1 MLDGPFLVNGT
12 VFALSTAGRNYQLLH
27 SFIDFTPVTGVS
39 YDGFAPFAGLVLSGK
54 WLYGTTFEG
63 GQTWQDHDA
72 YAHYS
77 GTVFAVNTNG
87 DGLVGNWPPP
97 VYSTLYI
104 FTGLPSA
111 SVGNDGAYPSSSA
124 SLAYVNASPHP
135 LMYRTTA
142 GGGDNGIGTLFVLT
156 QVTPPTMM
164 VRHKP
169 RSGVQAAAV
178 EVAYDDP
185 TSTFSLQAAAAASG
199 PGLAVEH
206 AVIPYSEPV
215 TNTKYFRVVAY
226 VTNPPVVV
234 TLPATDVSANDAV
247 LNGTVVPSAPFATAW
262 FRYGSNTQYLA
273 GATAKQ
279 LVTAYLTNAIAI
291 SNALSTLNAGATYHC
306 QLVASNSIGI
316 TYGNDQ
322 SFTTFAGATA
332 PDVVTLAAVGVTSN
346 TATFTG
352 TVKPNGA
359 NTYAYYQYGTDMSYG
374 SQTSDT
380 PVSAV
385 NTNAVG
391 VTNGAAMLLP
401 GTLYDFQLVA
411 VNSAGTTY
419 GGNQQ
424 FVTPGPPGAQTG
436 QASQISSSGA
446 TLGGYVFPNTLDTT
460 AWFEYGLDTNYSAG
474 TIGTTVVGASN
485 FTGLA
490 ANTNCHYQ
498 LVASNSLGISYGGD
512 ESFPTPLGALPVAV
526 TGSASN
532 VTTTSALLSGTVNP
546 EGIATM
552 ATSTISPPR
561 PARLVSARPRRWA
574 AARARFPSAWW

>member
-1 MLDGPFLVNGT
+1 
-12 VFALSTAGRNYQLLH
+12 
-27 SFIDFTPVTGVS
+27 
-39 YDGFAPFAGLVLSGK
+39 
-54 WLYGTTFEG
+54 
-63 GQTWQDHDA
+63 
-72 YAHYS
+72 
-77 GTVFAVNTNG
+77 
-87 DGLVGNWPPP
+87 
-97 VYSTLYI
+97 
-104 FTGLPSA
+104 
-111 SVGNDGAYPSSSA
+111 
-124 SLAYVNASPHP
+124 
-135 LMYRTTA
+135 
-142 GGGDNGIGTLFVLT
+142 
-156 QVTPPTMM
+156 
-164 VRHKP
+164 
-169 RSGVQAAAV
+169 
-178 EVAYDDP
+178 
-185 TSTFSLQAAAAASG
+185 
-199 PGLAVEH
+199 
-206 AVIPYSEPV
+206 V
-215 TNTKYFRVVAY
+215 TNATKYFRVVAY

-234 TLPATDVSANDAV
+234 TLPATEVSANDSM
-247 LNGTVVPSAPFATAW
+247 LNGTVVPNAPFATAW

-279 LVTAYLTNAIAI
+279 FVTAYMTNAIAI
-291 SNALSTLNAGATYHC
+291 SNALSALMAGQTYHC

-332 PDVVTLAAVGVTSN
+332 PDVVTVAAVGVTSN

-391 VTNGAAMLLP
+391 VTNGAAMLQP
-401 GTLYDFQLVA
+401 STLYDFQLVA
-411 VNSAGTTY
+411 VNSAGTNY

-424 FVTPGPPGAQTG
+424 FVTPSPPLAATG
-436 QASQISSSGA
+436 QATQISSSGA
-446 TLGGYVFPNTLDTT
+446 VIGGYVYPNGLDIT
-460 AWFEYGLDTNYSAG
+460 AWFEYGTDTNYTAG

-490 ANTNCHYQ
+490 VSSALSGLAANTNYHYQ

-512 ESFPTPLGALPVAV
+512 ESFPTPLGPLPVAV

-532 VTTTSALLSGTVNP
+532 VTTTSALLSGSVNP

-552 ATSTISPPR
+552 GYFYYYSPQNG
-561 PARLVSARPRRWA
+561 ASGVSAPQAVGSGTNPVPFSLVVTGLAPNTLYNFQAVGTNTVGSGGRFRELRAVHHPRTAAGRRDVGRHLHERHSRDQRDCQRPRR
-574 AARARFPSAWW
+574 RV